1 MKITKHILAACI
13 LTGMA
18 ACDTD
23 KEIAVF
29 NEDSGAI
36 KINAVIDAT
45 YTRSNPTGTNE
56 QQMQFNNGDQIL
68 LSCEDGSVTYM
79 LAGGQWAPTDNY
91 YLRWG
96 NEPVTY
102 FAFYPVTE
110 GTSVANFSLPI
121 NQQSLEN
128 LASADYMTCTVE
140 DAINEGSGV
149 LHLNMNRRMAKVIM
163 TLDDIDSQSK
173 ALGVKIGSYQGYT
186 DGNVSSG
193 TALVSPY
200 VTIPEGGKAGQS
212 GCKYTAIVAPGA
224 ANPNSTFVS
233 LNYKGEDLVLPGIPA
248 IKAGFCYEFTLKV
261 EGSVI
266 RLSEPIVTPWETG
279 TIHGGD
285 ATELQLDAYYVKEH
299 ATGNATGMD
308 WDNAM
313 GVDGLRNLLRTNTNS
328 AITTANAKKLDGK
341 NIYVAGGTY
350 LIADQEAGLKI
361 EYSGYSKQVEIKV
374 VGGYD
379 PQSTRKDLS
388 KRDPVRYLTTF
399 TGDAN
404 NNGIADAG
412 DYSLF
417 TLGNQIDITFE
428 GCTFSC
434 GYHPNEKI
442 NGYSGGFLIANGS
455 SGNAT
460 LQLNHCIIEKCY
472 NAGVNGSG
480 EAGGSGRGQPN

>member
-1 MKITKHILAACI
+1 MGGNLIGSHIVPI
-13 LTGMA
+13 
-18 ACDTD
+18 
-23 KEIAVF
+23 
-29 NEDSGAI
+29 
-36 KINAVIDAT
+36 
-45 YTRSNPTGTNE
+45 GT
-56 QQMQFNNGDQIL
+56 
-68 LSCEDGSVTYM
+68 
-79 LAGGQWAPTDNY
+79 
-91 YLRWG
+91 
-96 NEPVTY
+96 
-102 FAFYPVTE
+102 
-110 GTSVANFSLPI
+110 
-121 NQQSLEN
+121 
-128 LASADYMTCTVE
+128 
-140 DAINEGSGV
+140 GV

-279 TIHGGD
+279 TINGGD

-374 VGGYD
+374 VCGYD

-472 NAGVNGSG
+472 NAGVNG
-480 EAGGSGRGQPN
+480 